1 MDRLTISSA
10 QGMGAD
16 FLGLAAQ
23 RRRSGKPGEDENQA
37 LAAPRR
43 PDPPQAV
50 ATATEAPVV
59 ASAVAADLGQQW
71 PPLNAAEAKDLLD
84 ELVPAVAA
92 SHPLKLAELQPV
104 TERSLVPT
112 AYV

>member
-23 RRRSGKPGEDENQA
+23 RRRTGKPGEEDAQA

-43 PDPPQAV
+43 PEQTPAV
-50 ATATEAPVV
+50 ATASEAPV

-71 PPLNAAEAKDLLD
+71 PPLTTAEAKDLLD
-84 ELVPAVAA
+84 EVVPAVAA
-92 SHPLKLAELQPV
+92 SHPLKLAEVQPV

>member
-10 QGMGAD
+10 QGTGAD

-23 RRRSGKPGEDENQA
+23 RRRSGKPGEELGQ
-37 LAAPRR
+37 
-43 PDPPQAV
+43 PPQATRKPESPQ
-50 ATATEAPVV
+50 TAANPVEAPA

-71 PPLNAAEAKDLLD
+71 PPLTPAEAKDLLE
-84 ELVPAVAA
+84 ELLPALAA
-92 SHPLKLAELQPV
+92 AHPIKLAEVQPV
-104 TERSLVPT
+104 SERSLVPT